1 MIENKNT
8 YLEYVRRSQEILN
21 GQSIKPQAE
30 KLADLQKQLEDAELI
45 VPVVGAF
52 SAGKSTLINSFVGD
66 EILPVGTTPE
76 TALATELRYGDRD
89 YYLAIKEDG
98 NSQEYKTSQNE
109 EIKQAAQHYKYLQ
122 LFLQNNKLRDLEPL
136 TLVDMPGFDAPVAL
150 HNQAILNY
158 LEKGV
163 YFVVLIA
170 IGDGTITR
178 SMEREI
184 HDIMRIGKDFTFCL
198 AKTNLKPESEVRE
211 VQENVSEQLAD
222 YFDYNKP
229 LVLTTKKSGGE
240 NLQDI
245 LGSIDTEQL
254 FESLFLDLL
263 KDAHAENEGSINTTI
278 ATLKKSKAEVESA
291 IKQLQQGIESIR
303 MQKQKAIAE
312 ARYSGQS
319 MGQIIEAVGKELS
332 ENRDILVE
340 CAMSGGQDAFSR
352 EVNDIVKSVLIVE
365 VSQFMQGIREE
376 IFKDITL
383 NVNSAIRG
391 LDGFELGPDFADK
404 VKTGLENA
412 AKAAQRGLTSL
423 QTKLKSTNKTGS
435 VLSRLVGVGTS
446 IIMPD
451 TWRNCD
457 IFTRNY

>member
-1 MIENKNT
+1 M
-8 YLEYVRRSQEILN
+8 
-21 GQSIKPQAE
+21 
-30 KLADLQKQLEDAELI
+30 
-45 VPVVGAF
+45 
-52 SAGKSTLINSFVGD
+52 
-66 EILPVGTTPE
+66 PVGTTPE

-98 NSQEYKTSQNE
+98 SSQEYKTSQNE
-109 EIKQAAQHYKYLQ
+109 EIKQAAQHYQYLQ

-163 YFVVLIA
+163 YFIVLIA
-170 IGDGTITR
+170 VDDGTVTR

-184 HDIMRIGKDFTFCL
+184 QDIMRIGKDFTFCL
-198 AKTNLKPESEVRE
+198 TKTNLKPESEIREVRE
-211 VQENVSEQLAD
+211 KVSEQLAD

-240 NLQDI
+240 NLQEI

-312 ARYSGQS
+312 ARYSSQS
-319 MGQIIEAVGKELS
+319 MG
-332 ENRDILVE
+332 
-340 CAMSGGQDAFSR
+340 
-352 EVNDIVKSVLIVE
+352 
-365 VSQFMQGIREE
+365 
-376 IFKDITL
+376 
-383 NVNSAIRG
+383 
-391 LDGFELGPDFADK
+391 P
-404 VKTGLENA
+404 
-412 AKAAQRGLTSL
+412 
-423 QTKLKSTNKTGS
+423 
-435 VLSRLVGVGTS
+435 
-446 IIMPD
+446 
-451 TWRNCD
+451 
-457 IFTRNY
+457 NY